1 MREATQTAKEIRLQV
16 YLARAGLASRRASEE
31 FIARGRVQ
39 INGVTVT
46 VPGQKVFPG
55 DLVLFD
61 GKPVKPEGRLLYLAL
76 NKPPFYICSS
86 RDPQGRPLALELLP
100 GGIPERLY
108 NVGRLDFRSSGL
120 IIFTNDGDFA
130 ARVGRPRSEIE
141 KEYLIEA
148 SGPVPDLV
156 IEAFSRGVVIE
167 GERYRA
173 REIERTG
180 RKGLRI
186 VLIEGKNR
194 EIRRVFSHFHL
205 HPVLLR
211 RVRIGPVLLGN
222 LEEGKTRPLTPAE
235 MEKLGGTAVKEFGG

>member
-1 MREATQTAKEIRLQV
+1 LNSNRNSKEIRLQV

-39 INGVTVT
+39 VNGVTVT
-46 VPGQKVFPG
+46 APGQKVFPG

-61 GKPVKPEGRLLYLAL
+61 GKPVKPESRLLYLAL
-76 NKPPFYICSS
+76 NKPPFYLCSS

-108 NVGRLDFRSSGL
+108 SVGRLDFRSSGL
-120 IIFTNDGDFA
+120 VIFTNDGDFA
-130 ARVGRPRSEIE
+130 ARVGHPGAEIE

-148 SGPVPDLV
+148 SGPVPDSV
-156 IEAFSRGVVIE
+156 IEAFSQGVVIE

-173 REIERTG
+173 KEIERTG
-180 RKGLRI
+180 WKSLKI
-186 VLIEGKNR
+186 ILIEGKNR

-211 RVRIGPVLLGN
+211 RVRIGPVLLGD
-222 LEEGKTRPLTPAE
+222 LAEGKTRPLTAAE
-235 MEKLGGTAVKEFGG
+235 TEKLGKKD